1 MDFNSI
7 YQAVAPY
14 LGTGVISTA
23 LVGVIGLFCKGI
35 KAFKEMRSTF
45 KDTNAEAIERFK
57 KALPSE
63 MTVSLEAITKQEFS
77 KIRAEI
83 AADIKEQFIEPIKAN
98 TELCR
103 AMAEA
108 LAVSKLTP
116 DAYKEKIKEMLDLPE
131 VETTNSLK
139 VELNTDEKQESTE
152 EKKVNAENQGA
163 KTENKIL
170 VD

>member
-14 LGTGVISTA
+14 LGTGVIGTA
-23 LVGVIGLFCKGI
+23 LVGLIGIFCKGI
-35 KAFKEMRSTF
+35 KAFKEMKSTF
-45 KDTNAEAIERFK
+45 KDTNAEAIDRFR

-63 MTVSLEAITKQEFS
+63 LTVSLETITKQEFS

-83 AADIKEQFIEPIKAN
+83 AADIKEQFIEPIKSN

-139 VELNTDEKQESTE
+139 VELNTE
-152 EKKVNAENQGA
+152 ENKSNEETKGA
-163 KTENKIL
+163 KSENKIL

>member
-14 LGTGVISTA
+14 LGTGVIGTA
-23 LVGVIGLFCKGI
+23 LVGLISIFCKGI
-35 KAFKEMRSTF
+35 KAFKEMKNTF
-45 KDTNAEAIERFK
+45 KDTNAEAIDRFR

-63 MTVSLEAITKQEFS
+63 LTVSIERITKQEFS

-83 AADIKEQFIEPIKAN
+83 AADIKEQVIEPIKSN

-139 VELNTDEKQESTE
+139 VELNTE
-152 EKKVNAENQGA
+152 EKETNEETAGTKS
-163 KTENKIL
+163 ENKIL

>member
-23 LVGVIGLFCKGI
+23 LVGLIGIFCKGI
-35 KAFKEMRSTF
+35 KAFKEMKSTF
-45 KDTNAEAIERFK
+45 KDTNAEAIDRFR

-63 MTVSLEAITKQEFS
+63 LTVSLETITKQEFS

-98 TELCR
+98 TDLCR

-139 VELNTDEKQESTE
+139 VELNTE
-152 EKKVNAENQGA
+152 EKGTNEEAPGTKS
-163 KTENKIL
+163 ENKIL

>member
-14 LGTGVISTA
+14 LGTGVIGTA
-23 LVGVIGLFCKGI
+23 LVGLIGIFCKGI
-35 KAFKEMRSTF
+35 KAFKEMKSTF
-45 KDTNAEAIERFK
+45 NDTNAEAIDRFR

-63 MTVSLEAITKQEFS
+63 LTVSLETITKQEFS

-98 TELCR
+98 TDLCR

-139 VELNTDEKQESTE
+139 VELNTE
-152 EKKVNAENQGA
+152 EKETNGEAAGTKS
-163 KTENKIL
+163 ENKIL

>member
-14 LGTGVISTA
+14 LGTGVIGTA
-23 LVGVIGLFCKGI
+23 LVGLISIFCKGI
-35 KAFKEMRSTF
+35 KAFKEMKSTF
-45 KDTNAEAIERFK
+45 KDTNAEAIDRFR

-63 MTVSLEAITKQEFS
+63 LTVSLETITKQEFS

-83 AADIKEQFIEPIKAN
+83 AGDIKEQFIEPIKAN

-139 VELNTDEKQESTE
+139 VELNTEENKQNE
-152 EKKVNAENQGA
+152 ETPGTKS
-163 KTENKIL
+163 ENKIL

>member
-7 YQAVAPY
+7 YQAIAPY
-14 LGTGVISTA
+14 LGTGVIGTA
-23 LVGVIGLFCKGI
+23 LVGLIGIFCKGI

-45 KDTNAEAIERFK
+45 KDTNAEAIERFT
-57 KALPSE
+57 KALPKDL
-63 MTVSLEAITKQEFS
+63 TVSLETITKQEFS
-77 KIRAEI
+77 KIKTEI
-83 AADIKEQFIEPIKAN
+83 ATEIKEQFIEPIKAN
-98 TELCR
+98 TELVR

-108 LAVSKLTP
+108 LAISKLTP

-139 VELNTDEKQESTE
+139 VELN
-152 EKKVNAENQGA
+152 AEAAASEQKAEPKGNRSQ
-163 KTENKIL
+163 IL

>member
-14 LGTGVISTA
+14 LGTGVIGTA
-23 LVGVIGLFCKGI
+23 LVGLIGIFCKGI
-35 KAFKEMRSTF
+35 KAFKEMKSTF
-45 KDTNAEAIERFK
+45 KDTNAEAIDRFR

-63 MTVSLEAITKQEFS
+63 LTVSLETITKQEFS

-108 LAVSKLTP
+108 LAYLNSRLTR
-116 DAYKEKIKEMLDLPE
+116 
-131 VETTNSLK
+131 T
-139 VELNTDEKQESTE
+139 
-152 EKKVNAENQGA
+152 KK
-163 KTENKIL
+163 K
-170 VD
+170 

>member
-14 LGTGVISTA
+14 LGTGVIGTA
-23 LVGVIGLFCKGI
+23 LVGLISIFCKGI
-35 KAFKEMRSTF
+35 KAFKEMKSTF
-45 KDTNAEAIERFK
+45 KDTNAEAIDRFR

-63 MTVSLEAITKQEFS
+63 LTVSLETITKQEFS

-139 VELNTDEKQESTE
+139 VELNTE
-152 EKKVNAENQGA
+152 EKETNGEAPGTKS
-163 KTENKIL
+163 ENKIL

>member
-23 LVGVIGLFCKGI
+23 LVGLIGIFCKGI
-35 KAFKEMRSTF
+35 KAFKEMKSTF
-45 KDTNAEAIERFK
+45 KDTNAEAIERFR

-63 MTVSLEAITKQEFS
+63 LTVSLEAITKQEFS

-116 DAYKEKIKEMLDLPE
+116 DAYKEKSRKCLTCPK
-131 VETTNSLK
+131 LK
-139 VELNTDEKQESTE
+139 RQTALKSN
-152 EKKVNAENQGA
+152 
-163 KTENKIL
+163 
-170 VD
+170 

>member
-14 LGTGVISTA
+14 LGTGVIGTA
-23 LVGVIGLFCKGI
+23 LVGLIGIFCKGI
-35 KAFKEMRSTF
+35 KAFKEMKSTF
-45 KDTNAEAIERFK
+45 KDTNAEAIDRFR

-63 MTVSLEAITKQEFS
+63 LTVSLETITKQEFS

-139 VELNTDEKQESTE
+139 VELNTE
-152 EKKVNAENQGA
+152 ENKPNEETQGA
-163 KTENKIL
+163 KSENKIL

>member
-14 LGTGVISTA
+14 LGTGVIGTA
-23 LVGVIGLFCKGI
+23 LVGLISIFCKGI
-35 KAFKEMRSTF
+35 KAFKEMKSTF
-45 KDTNAEAIERFK
+45 KDTNAEAIERFR

-63 MTVSLEAITKQEFS
+63 LTVSLETITKQEFS

-139 VELNTDEKQESTE
+139 VELNTE
-152 EKKVNAENQGA
+152 EKETNGEAAGTKS
-163 KTENKIL
+163 ENKIL

>member
-14 LGTGVISTA
+14 LGTGVIGTA
-23 LVGVIGLFCKGI
+23 LVGLISIFCKGI
-35 KAFKEMRSTF
+35 KAFKEMKSTF
-45 KDTNAEAIERFK
+45 KDTNAEAIDRFR

-63 MTVSLEAITKQEFS
+63 LTVSLETITKQEFS

-98 TELCR
+98 TDLCR

-139 VELNTDEKQESTE
+139 VELNTE
-152 EKKVNAENQGA
+152 EKETNEEAPGMKS
-163 KTENKIL
+163 ENKIL

>member
-14 LGTGVISTA
+14 LGTGVIGTA
-23 LVGVIGLFCKGI
+23 LVGLIGIFCKGI
-35 KAFKEMRSTF
+35 KAFKEMKSTF
-45 KDTNAEAIERFK
+45 KDTNAEAIERFR

-63 MTVSLEAITKQEFS
+63 LTVSLETITKQEFS

-139 VELNTDEKQESTE
+139 VELNTE
-152 EKKVNAENQGA
+152 EKETQETPGA
-163 KTENKIL
+163 KSENKIL

>member
-14 LGTGVISTA
+14 LGTGVIGTA
-23 LVGVIGLFCKGI
+23 LVGLIGIFCKGI
-35 KAFKEMRSTF
+35 KAFKEMKSTF
-45 KDTNAEAIERFK
+45 KDTNAEAIDRFR

-63 MTVSLEAITKQEFS
+63 LTVSLETITKQEFS

-139 VELNTDEKQESTE
+139 VELNTE
-152 EKKVNAENQGA
+152 ENKPNGETAGA
-163 KTENKIL
+163 KSENKIL

>member
-14 LGTGVISTA
+14 LGTGVIGTA
-23 LVGVIGLFCKGI
+23 LVGLISIFCKGI
-35 KAFKEMRSTF
+35 KAFKEMKSTF
-45 KDTNAEAIERFK
+45 KDTNAEAIDRFR
-57 KALPSE
+57 KALPSGL
-63 MTVSLEAITKQEFS
+63 TVSLETITKQEFS

-83 AADIKEQFIEPIKAN
+83 AGDIKEQFIEPIKAN

-139 VELNTDEKQESTE
+139 VELNTEENKQNE
-152 EKKVNAENQGA
+152 ETPGTKS
-163 KTENKIL
+163 ENKIL

>member
-23 LVGVIGLFCKGI
+23 LVGLIGIFCKGI
-35 KAFKEMRSTF
+35 KAFKEMKSTF
-45 KDTNAEAIERFK
+45 KDTNAEAIDRFK

-63 MTVSLEAITKQEFS
+63 LTVSLEAITKQEFS

-152 EKKVNAENQGA
+152 EKKAKEPGA
-163 KTENKIL
+163 KSENKIL

>member
-14 LGTGVISTA
+14 LGTGVIGTA
-23 LVGVIGLFCKGI
+23 LVGLISIFCKGI
-35 KAFKEMRSTF
+35 KAFKEMKSTF
-45 KDTNAEAIERFK
+45 KDTNAEAIERFR

-63 MTVSLEAITKQEFS
+63 LTVSLETITKQEFS

-83 AADIKEQFIEPIKAN
+83 AADIKEQFIDPIKSN

-139 VELNTDEKQESTE
+139 VELNTE
-152 EKKVNAENQGA
+152 EKGTNGETPGA
-163 KTENKIL
+163 KSENKIL

>member
-14 LGTGVISTA
+14 LGTGVIGTA
-23 LVGVIGLFCKGI
+23 LVGLIGIFCKSI
-35 KAFKEMRSTF
+35 KAFKEMKSTF
-45 KDTNAEAIERFK
+45 KDTNAEAIERFR

-63 MTVSLEAITKQEFS
+63 LTVSLETITKQEFS

-139 VELNTDEKQESTE
+139 VELNTE
-152 EKKVNAENQGA
+152 EKGTNEETPGA
-163 KTENKIL
+163 KSENKIL

>member
-14 LGTGVISTA
+14 LGTGVIGTA
-23 LVGVIGLFCKGI
+23 LVGLISIFCKGI
-35 KAFKEMRSTF
+35 KAFKEMKSTF
-45 KDTNAEAIERFK
+45 KDTNAEAIDRFR

-63 MTVSLEAITKQEFS
+63 LTVSLETITKQEFS

-139 VELNTDEKQESTE
+139 VELNTE
-152 EKKVNAENQGA
+152 EKETNGEAAGA
-163 KTENKIL
+163 KSENKIL

>member
-7 YQAVAPY
+7 YQAVVPY
-14 LGTGVISTA
+14 LGTGVIGTA
-23 LVGVIGLFCKGI
+23 LVGLISIFCKGI
-35 KAFKEMRSTF
+35 KAFKEMKSTF
-45 KDTNAEAIERFK
+45 KDTNAEAIDRFR
-57 KALPSE
+57 KALPNE
-63 MTVSLEAITKQEFS
+63 LTVSLETITKQEFS

-139 VELNTDEKQESTE
+139 VELNTEENKQNE
-152 EKKVNAENQGA
+152 ETQGT
-163 KTENKIL
+163 KSENKIL

>member
-14 LGTGVISTA
+14 LGTGVIGTA
-23 LVGVIGLFCKGI
+23 LVGLIGIFCKGI
-35 KAFKEMRSTF
+35 KAFKEMKNTF
-45 KDTNAEAIERFK
+45 KDTNAEAIDRFRT
-57 KALPSE
+57 ALPSE
-63 MTVSLEAITKQEFS
+63 LTVSLETITKQEFS

-83 AADIKEQFIEPIKAN
+83 AADIKEQFIEPIKSN

-116 DAYKEKIKEMLDLPE
+116 DAYKEKIKEMLNLPE

-139 VELNTDEKQESTE
+139 VELNTE
-152 EKKVNAENQGA
+152 EKETNGEAAGA
-163 KTENKIL
+163 KSENKIL